1 MVEFLLI
8 LGAVVIY
15 FTPALVAAWVRHP
28 KLAYISGVNAA
39 LGVTG
44 VGWAGALFWALRR
57 RKVVAMSYHGDMQM
71 PRSFNT
77 NLMAVS
83 AFVIGVA
90 IVSTVVVNRLQYRNS
105 PQTSA
110 PVYAADVTSAPQI
123 QWAYA
128 TVDGAHTASLASN
141 NSLTQPVPFK
151 GGPVVLSVAGNA
163 AAPVVKLDTDA
174 ELACS
179 FAPATS
185 SLQISFDGGPGQV
198 FGCVAAP
205 AGAHR
210 PLFDG
215 SHSTAYLADPAAF
228 LARLKGVRHMTVTA
242 AFTGIPAPQTLE
254 YDLPAE
260 APVLAPAPAAKAV
273 AAVAAT
279 AAAVAAASALPK
291 AAGGAKVKHNDPAGD
306 KDHGRQRDHHH
317 NTKAGRDATYVDGV
331 STRKSAHDRGH
342 SSHRLRHHHAGA

>member
-15 FTPALVAAWVRHP
+15 FAPALVAAWVRHP

-39 LGVTG
+39 LGVTV

-83 AFVIGVA
+83 ALVVGVA
-90 IVSTVVVNRLQYRNS
+90 IVSTVVVNRLQYRS
-105 PQTSA
+105 SAQAA
-110 PVYAADVTSAPQI
+110 PVYAADVVTAPQAR
-123 QWAYA
+123 WAYA
-128 TVDGAHTASLASN
+128 AIDGTRIASLAST
-141 NSLTQPVPFK
+141 NSLAQPAPFK
-151 GGPVVLSVAGNA
+151 GGPVVLSVTGTP

-179 FAPATS
+179 FAPAAS
-185 SLQISFDGGPGQV
+185 SLEISFDGGPGQA
-198 FGCVAAP
+198 FACAPAP
-205 AGAHR
+205 AGDR
-210 PLFDG
+210 KPLFDG

-228 LARLKGVRHMTVTA
+228 LSRLKGVRHVTITA
-242 AFTGIPAPQTLE
+242 AFSGVPAPQALE

-260 APVLAPAPAAKAV
+260 APVV
-273 AAVAAT
+273 TVAT
-279 AAAVAAASALPK
+279 APSARSATAVAAATVLPT
-291 AAGGAKVKHNDPAGD
+291 AVAGATVTDDDPAGD
-306 KDHGRQRDHHH
+306 NDHGHHRH
-317 NTKAGRDATYVDGV
+317 HRHRRHHADATFVDGV
-331 STRKSAHDRGH
+331 PAHGSADDRRHRG
-342 SSHRLRHHHAGA
+342 HRLRHHHARA